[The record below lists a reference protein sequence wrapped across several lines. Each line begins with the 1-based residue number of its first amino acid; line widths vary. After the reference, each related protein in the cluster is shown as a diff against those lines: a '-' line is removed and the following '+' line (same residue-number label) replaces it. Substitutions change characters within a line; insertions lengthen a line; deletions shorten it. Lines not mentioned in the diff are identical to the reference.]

1 MVQLVLCSGLADP
14 LALTQAVSAY
24 QGCHLIGMPECEAS
38 HYAVSLGKTR
48 SGRHRSLVFGDH
60 STVTVI
66 CMCCSAV
73 GTV

>member
-1 MVQLVLCSGLADP
+1 MVQLALCSGLADP

-38 HYAVSLGKTR
+38 HYAVSLGR
-48 SGRHRSLVFGDH
+48 SGRHRSLVLGDH

-66 CMCCSAV
+66 YICMCCSAV
-73 GTV
+73 GIV